1 MHQGLVAI
9 VLSAWAVS
17 ALAQVDPRDQWC
29 SYRIPAG
36 FVYEGE
42 PLTLEQAR
50 EIRDGSRLFSERRR
64 LR

>member
-1 MHQGLVAI
+1 MHQGLLAI
-9 VLSAWAVS
+9 VLSAWAV
-17 ALAQVDPRDQWC
+17 AATVQGQPVEEWC
-29 SYRIPAG
+29 NYRIPPG

-50 EIRDGSRLFSERRR
+50 EIGDGSRLFSERRR

>member
-1 MHQGLVAI
+1 MHQVLLAI
-9 VLSAWAVS
+9 VLSAYPVAAV
-17 ALAQVDPRDQWC
+17 AQVHPREQWC

-42 PLTLEQAR
+42 SLTLEQAQ
-50 EIRDGSRLFSERRR
+50 EIGDGSRLFSERRR